1 MLLKPL
7 MPLLVTMPVPL
18 RCSSVFSSLC
28 VGSALLLA
36 GCATSL
42 TPAPVTDRSPSSRN
56 SSSGPV
62 ALPPIGTAPT
72 GVATLPAGSTP
83 APYTGP
89 NADKAGQPGY
99 YVVKPGDTVMRVA
112 LETGQYWRD
121 VVRWNTM
128 ENPNVLEV
136 GQVLRV
142 APPPGEPL
150 AKPVLPPTRI
160 DGKPL
165 AGASAPAVGTTGAT
179 VPVPTPPPVAT
190 APSPVPTAPT
200 PAPASP
206 PSAASSNSDTADE
219 DIAWSWPAAGGV
231 IAPFDETRNRG
242 IDIAGKAG
250 DPVFAA
256 AEGRVIYADS
266 GLRGYGN
273 LVILRHNNTF
283 LTAYAHNSKLLVK
296 EGDAVKR
303 NQRIAEMG
311 NSASDR
317 VKLHFEIRRLGK
329 AVDPSKLLPSK

>member
-1 MLLKPL
+1 MTIHNSTISTKFL
-7 MPLLVTMPVPL
+7 
-18 RCSSVFSSLC
+18 SLC
-28 VGSALLLA
+28 AASTLLLA

-42 TPAPVTDRSPSSRN
+42 TPAPVTDRNPSASR
-56 SSSGPV
+56 STSTPPP
-62 ALPPIGTAPT
+62 LPPIGTAPT
-72 GVATLPAGSTP
+72 GVATLPPLNGQASSSG
-83 APYTGP
+83 A

-99 YVVKPGDTVMRVA
+99 YVVKPGDTVMRIS

-121 VVRWNTM
+121 VVRWNNM
-128 ENPNVLEV
+128 ENPNALEV

-142 APPPGEPL
+142 APPPGEAL
-150 AKPVLPPTRI
+150 AKPVLPPTRV

-165 AGASAPAVGTTGAT
+165 GAASAPVAGASAPVVSLPNST
-179 VPVPTPPPVAT
+179 PVVVTPPP
-190 APSPVPTAPT
+190 SPTS
-200 PAPASP
+200 PAPAPTSAAKT
-206 PSAASSNSDTADE
+206 PSADTSDE
-219 DIAWSWPAAGGV
+219 DIAWSWPATGSV

-242 IDIAGKAG
+242 LDIAGKTG
-250 DPVFAA
+250 DPVLAA
-256 AEGRVIYADS
+256 ADGRVIYADS

-296 EGDAVKR
+296 EGDMVKR

>member
-7 MPLLVTMPVPL
+7 MPL
-18 RCSSVFSSLC
+18 RYSSVFSSLC

-42 TPAPVTDRSPSSRN
+42 TPAPVTDRSPSSSRS

-72 GVATLPAGSTP
+72 GVATLPAGGTP
-83 APYTGP
+83 APYAGP

-142 APPPGEPL
+142 APPQGEPL

-165 AGASAPAVGTTGAT
+165 GTASAPVAGVTT
-179 VPVPTPPPVAT
+179 VPVPAPPVAT
-190 APSPVPTAPT
+190 APSPVATAPT

-219 DIAWSWPAAGGV
+219 DIAWSWPAAGSV

-242 IDIAGKAG
+242 IDISGKAG